1 MKLTLLLAVILL
13 SAVSTAAQTHFYLDE
28 PFKHP
33 AKIPDGLVPLLRD
46 EIKKVCRGETVS
58 QGADVKSW
66 FSASR
71 ISVSGHRSAF
81 ILTSGKPCLTG
92 ADHDWFW
99 VYLKT
104 TRGYRLALF
113 GGAISVD
120 SLKTRTHGLRDI
132 ETNAATANTNYTEIY
147 KFNGLAY
154 KIRVCMEASPVGA
167 RSKRV
172 PCRTQ

>member
-1 MKLTLLLAVILL
+1 MKPTLLLVLILL
-13 SAVSTAAQTHFYLDE
+13 SVVSTAAQTHFYLDE

-46 EIKKVCRGETVS
+46 EIKKACRGETLG
-58 QGADVKSW
+58 QGTDLKSW

-71 ISVSGHRSAF
+71 ISVNGHRSAF
-81 ILTSGKPCLTG
+81 ILTSSKPCLTG
-92 ADHDWFW
+92 ADHDWVW

-104 TRGYRLALF
+104 SRGYRLALF

-120 SLKTRTHGLRDI
+120 VLKMRTRGLRDI
-132 ETNAATANTNYTEIY
+132 ETNAATASTNYTEIY
-147 KFNGLAY
+147 KFNGSVY

-167 RSKRV
+167 RPKRV

>member
-1 MKLTLLLAVILL
+1 MKPTLFLILILL

-33 AKIPDGLVPLLRD
+33 AKIPDSLAPLLRD
-46 EIKKVCRGETVS
+46 EIKKTCRGETLS
-58 QGADVKSW
+58 QGTDVKSW

-71 ISVSGHRSAF
+71 ISVNGRRSAF
-81 ILTSGKPCLTG
+81 ILKSGKPCLTG
-92 ADHDWFW
+92 ADHDWVW

-104 TRGYRLALF
+104 AQGYRLALF

-120 SLKTRTHGLRDI
+120 VLKTRTHGLRDI
-132 ETNAATANTNYTEIY
+132 ETNAATANTNFTEIY
-147 KFNGLAY
+147 KFNGSVY
-154 KIRVCMEASPVGA
+154 RMRVCMEASPVEA
-167 RSKRV
+167 RPKRV